1 MVTGDFDLAI
11 CGQLIARAATIDE
24 LLSDDF
30 ETLPGQKDDADVAAN
45 RLAAWCKSC
54 ASGDWSLFNR
64 RLQRDGF
71 ALDRVLARFATAGRR
86 LSAPPPTWTR
96 DAIWIQTALHSRRE
110 AIAADDKPPKPGRNA
125 FEQLFTPLT
134 HEAAARLWASVGTS
148 GSARLTSSAW
158 DCLRQRL
165 LEDLCGLCAPV
176 LYDRFTAARGANAV
190 EHQRC
195 GATTHYDQFVLDMK
209 SGGLRRLFDERPVLL
224 RLITSLTRQWL
235 IASRE
240 FVTRL
245 DADVEAVRREI
256 LHTSGESR
264 IARIE
269 GGLSDPHRGGRM
281 VLCVEFEDGPRVMY
295 KPKDLRVDVA
305 WHSLV
310 ARLNTQAPITLRT
323 VRTVARDG
331 YGWTEFI
338 DHAGCV
344 DAQAGR
350 RFFRRAG
357 AWLALFHCF
366 AASDIH
372 HENLIA
378 AGDHPVPIDLETILQ
393 AAVAPRGT
401 LGADAGAVDTARD
414 IVANSVMAVGLL
426 PAYGRS
432 ADNHLYSVGGVA
444 ADWTAETKLAWRDIN
459 SDTMRPLMIENAGK
473 RFANL
478 PHHAGDYAKLG
489 DHLDDFIS
497 GFQEYATFLLSHT
510 RDGEQGGLFD
520 GFAGLPVRRVIR
532 PTQFYSMLL
541 HRLRNDRTMDDGALW
556 SAQADFLA
564 RLADWDADRDPM
576 WPLQLAERSALVELN
591 VPLFVM
597 ASNGSEISDTAGITV
612 ETAATSGLQRARDRV
627 RHLDER
633 EIAWQTDI
641 IRQTSSFVSN
651 AAKTTALDRELK
663 PLAATGT
670 VVAATPDIFLAEA
683 DTIAEEI
690 ARHAIRRGS
699 SAAWIGHGWLPDS
712 DVCQPAVLG
721 PDLYNGA
728 CGIALFLSAHAMAT
742 QQPSSTELALA
753 AVSHLRADLRS
764 NNAAHLARLLGLGG
778 ATGLG
783 SVSYALAV
791 MSRLLTDDDLLED
804 AHLAAALIS
813 DDLIA
818 ADKQLDV
825 IAGSAGAILCLLRL
839 YQDTQEQDT
848 LDRAVKCGA
857 HLLAQQRVGPPGRR
871 TWRGP
876 APDARALNGMSH
888 GAAGF
893 AYALS
898 SLAAVTGRERFA
910 VAATECIEFERSG
923 YDAERCDWKDFRVRE
938 PHWRSQWCHG
948 AVGIGL
954 ARLGMTKRG
963 TPGAD
968 ALAADI
974 RNALAGA
981 DRGWPG
987 HVDTLCCGAAGS
999 VELASEAGKILERS
1013 DLCELSSRRL
1023 LAVLQNKASTGDFRW
1038 SGGARR
1044 FNVGLFRGLAGV
1056 GYTCLRQVDPSVPN
1070 VLIWE

>member
-1 MVTGDFDLAI
+1 M
-11 CGQLIARAATIDE
+11 AA
-24 LLSDDF
+24 
-30 ETLPGQKDDADVAAN
+30 AA
-45 RLAAWCKSC
+45 
-54 ASGDWSLFNR
+54 
-64 RLQRDGF
+64 
-71 ALDRVLARFATAGRR
+71 
-86 LSAPPPTWTR
+86 
-96 DAIWIQTALHSRRE
+96 
-110 AIAADDKPPKPGRNA
+110 KPPKPGRNA
-125 FEQLFTPLT
+125 FEQLFTPLAD
-134 HEAAARLWASVGTS
+134 EAAARLWASVGTS
-148 GSARLTSSAW
+148 GTARLTSSAR

-176 LYDRFTAARGANAV
+176 LYDRFAAARGTNAA

-209 SGGLRRLFDERPVLL
+209 SGGLQRLFDEKPVLL
-224 RLITSLTRQWL
+224 RLIASLTRQWL

-256 LHTSGESR
+256 LHTSAESR
-264 IARIE
+264 VAGIA

-310 ARLNTQAPITLRT
+310 GRLNTQAPITLRT
-323 VRTVARDG
+323 ARAVARDG
-331 YGWTEFI
+331 YGWTEFV
-338 DHAGCV
+338 DHAGGV
-344 DAQAGR
+344 DAQPGR

-366 AASDIH
+366 AAGDIH
-372 HENLIA
+372 QENLIA

-393 AAVAPRGT
+393 AAVTPRGT
-401 LGADAGAVDTARD
+401 SGADASAVDAARD
-414 IVANSVMAVGLL
+414 VVANSVMAVGLL

-432 ADNHLYSVGGVA
+432 ADNHLYNVGGVA
-444 ADWTAETKLAWRDIN
+444 ADWTAGTKLAWRDIN
-459 SDTMRPLMIENAGK
+459 SDTMRPVLIEESVK
-473 RFANL
+473 RLANL
-478 PHHAGDYAKLG
+478 PHYAGDYARLG

-497 GFQEYATFLLSHT
+497 GFQEYATFLLSYT
-510 RDGEQGGLFD
+510 RGSEQGGLFD
-520 GFAGLPVRRVIR
+520 GFAGLPVRSVIR
-532 PTQFYSMLL
+532 PTRFYSMLL
-541 HRLRNDRTMDDGALW
+541 HRLRDDRTMDDGVLW

-597 ASNGSEISDTAGITV
+597 PSNGSEISDTAGTTV

-651 AAKTTALDRELK
+651 AANTTALDRDFK

-690 ARHAIRRGS
+690 AQHAIRRGS
-699 SAAWIGHGWLPDS
+699 SAAWVGHGWLPDS
-712 DVCQPAVLG
+712 DVSQPAVLG

-753 AVSHLRADLRS
+753 SISHLRADLRS

-783 SVSYALAV
+783 SVSYALTA
-791 MSRLLTDDDLLED
+791 MSRLLKDDDLLAD
-804 AHLAAALIS
+804 AHRAAMLIS

-825 IAGSAGAILCLLRL
+825 IAGSAGAILCLLRI
-839 YQDTQEQDT
+839 YQDTQEPDT

-857 HLLAQQRVGPPGRR
+857 HLLAQERVGSPGRR
-871 TWRGP
+871 TWRSP
-876 APDARALNGMSH
+876 ALDTRALNGMSH

-898 SLAAVTGRERFA
+898 SLAAVTGREEFA
-910 VAATECIEFERSG
+910 VAAAECIQFERSG
-923 YDAERCDWKDFRVRE
+923 YDAERCDWTDFRVQE

-999 VELASEAGKILERS
+999 VELTREAGKVLKRS

-1038 SGGARR
+1038 NGGARR

-1056 GYTCLRQVDPSVPN
+1056 GYTCLRQVDSSVPN